1 MLMLIISML
10 IETKNNST
18 YLTGYLDEGIRL
30 LLSISA
36 KMSWYIKTF
45 KEKNNKLMPLCVD
58 NDKLLEKY
66 KTIWTKLEDLK
77 KNAELS
83 ALPVYDNRCIKNKI
97 RTYDDKVYTSF
108 CSLTVPEDRIESKCF
123 TIIYID
129 FLLVYENKYYLQ
141 VYLDNCAY

>member
-1 MLMLIISML
+1 M
-10 IETKNNST
+10 
-18 YLTGYLDEGIRL
+18 
-30 LLSISA
+30 
-36 KMSWYIKTF
+36 
-45 KEKNNKLMPLCVD
+45 
-58 NDKLLEKY
+58 
-66 KTIWTKLEDLK
+66 
-77 KNAELS
+77 S